1 MVNLYLDDIRD
12 CPEGF
17 ILSSNFEEAI
27 QAFQNH
33 EIDVLSL
40 DHDLCEDKH
49 GKELRNGYDFVKYFV
64 RMV

>member
-17 ILSSNFEEAI
+17 ILSRNFEEAI

-49 GKELRNGYDFVKYFV
+49 GNELRNGYDFVKYFV

>member
-27 QAFQNH
+27 QAFQT
-33 EIDVLSL
+33 
-40 DHDLCEDKH
+40 
-49 GKELRNGYDFVKYFV
+49 
-64 RMV
+64 

>member
-17 ILSSNFEEAI
+17 ILASNFEEAI

-33 EIDVLSL
+33 EIDLLSL
-40 DHDLCEDKH
+40 DHDLGEDKH
-49 GKELRNGYDFVKYFV
+49 GNELRNGYDFVKYFV